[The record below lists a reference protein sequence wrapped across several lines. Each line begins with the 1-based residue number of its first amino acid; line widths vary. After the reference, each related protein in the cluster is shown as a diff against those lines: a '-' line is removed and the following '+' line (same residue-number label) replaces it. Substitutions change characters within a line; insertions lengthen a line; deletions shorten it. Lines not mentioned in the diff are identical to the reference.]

1 MDAYLLD
8 TNLVSTLYDSRR
20 PDYQQVVSTV
30 ASLDPDAP
38 QLVSAVTIAEL
49 RFGLALYAATGN
61 PLTHIEACIRQAEE
75 HPLLEVGKHTAQAFA
90 EVKSRVA
97 LQRLNVASRIP
108 RWVED
113 WSDRVTSQKLQVD
126 ENDLWIAAQ
135 ALERNL
141 VVVTS
146 DTDFNL
152 VIAAA
157 VPDLRVQ
164 LV

>member
-8 TNLVSTLYDSRR
+8 TNLVSVLYDSRR
-20 PDYQQVVSTV
+20 PNYQRVVSTV
-30 ASLDPDAP
+30 ASFDPDAP
-38 QLVSAVTIAEL
+38 QLVSAVTIAEM

-97 LQRLNVASRIP
+97 LERLNVASRIP

-113 WSDRVTSQKLQVD
+113 WSDRVTSQKLQID

-141 VVVTS
+141 IVVTC

-164 LV
+164 VL